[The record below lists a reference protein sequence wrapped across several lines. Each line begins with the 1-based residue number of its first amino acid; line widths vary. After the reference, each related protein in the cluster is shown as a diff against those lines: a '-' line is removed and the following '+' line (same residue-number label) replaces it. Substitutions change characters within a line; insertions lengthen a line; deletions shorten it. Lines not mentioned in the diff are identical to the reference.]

1 MERIKVIHFWKD
13 LDTYYGVHDQLL
25 TLVRYIDRK
34 EFDLSVCVLGYTRLK
49 LKNEFDKLGVTIH
62 NLKAPSQKSPLNV
75 IRLVKLLRR
84 ERPRVFQT
92 YCLYANTIGTIAARF
107 SGVPVLIK
115 TELTQRDQAPTRLRR
130 FRDHLLYPLD
140 ALLGHLA
147 DAAVYVSNNVREG
160 WVGKG
165 PSPKTTVIYPPF
177 NYAKYAKLET
187 RQNLRPP
194 SDGRFVIGIVAR
206 LSEEK
211 RHEDLLFAM
220 PSILEQFPRLQ
231 LRIVG
236 SGPLEA
242 ALQDLTS
249 RLNITRAVKF
259 AGHSEKVFEELQR
272 MDLFVLPSRSEGVP
286 ISIIEA
292 MVMGLPVVA
301 TRVGGIP
308 EAVIEGTTGIL
319 VTPRQPAQLADAIID
334 LLTDPAKTNAI
345 GKVGRERA
353 LNEFH
358 PEPLTRKHEQLY
370 RMLSQKN

>member
-1 MERIKVIHFWKD
+1 M
-13 LDTYYGVHDQLL
+13 
-25 TLVRYIDRK
+25 
-34 EFDLSVCVLGYTRLK
+34 
-49 LKNEFDKLGVTIH
+49 
-62 NLKAPSQKSPLNV
+62 
-75 IRLVKLLRR
+75 
-84 ERPRVFQT
+84 
-92 YCLYANTIGTIAARF
+92 
-107 SGVPVLIK
+107 
-115 TELTQRDQAPTRLRR
+115 
-130 FRDHLLYPLD
+130 
-140 ALLGHLA
+140 
-147 DAAVYVSNNVREG
+147 
-160 WVGKG
+160 
-165 PSPKTTVIYPPF
+165 
-177 NYAKYAKLET
+177 
-187 RQNLRPP
+187 
-194 SDGRFVIGIVAR
+194 IGIVAR

-319 VTPRQPAQLADAIID
+319 VTPRQPAQLAVAIID
-334 LLTDPAKTNAI
+334 LLADPAKRNAM
-345 GKVGRERA
+345 GKAGRERA
-353 LNEFH
+353 LTEFH
-358 PEPLTRKHEQLY
+358 PEQFTRKHEQLY
-370 RMLSQKN
+370 RMLGQKN